1 MTWLSGWKSQRIKLT
16 IDHKSRKERINKM
29 LNPLKICEMIS
40 KGLCKITSRAKL
52 KVRNEPIKVSG
63 SVKLTGRDKTG
74 KILFVKNLP
83 NLITNAG
90 FDLIS
95 DVLGLNAQPPDITKM
110 AIGDGVAGD
119 ATATALTN
127 QTDIQDAVYAHTP
140 GTKTFT
146 LTATFTTV
154 VAATEYGCLNT
165 TPTLLNTAGFTAI
178 TVDSLEIVMTGTLS

>member
-1 MTWLSGWKSQRIKLT
+1 MLNNKKG
-16 IDHKSRKERINKM
+16 ENKM
-29 LNPLKICEMIS
+29 FKPLKICEMIA
-40 KGLCKITSRAKL
+40 KGIYKLSPARAKL
-52 KVRNEPIKVSG
+52 RIGNEPIKISG
-63 SVKLTGRDKTG
+63 SIRLTGRDKTG
-74 KILFVKNLP
+74 KLQFVKHLP

-90 FDLIS
+90 FDLIA
-95 DVLGLNAQPPDITKM
+95 DVLGLDAQPHITKM

-146 LTATFTTV
+146 LTATFSDVTG
-154 VAATEYGCLNT
+154 ATEYGCLNV

-178 TVDSLEIVMTGTLS
+178 TVDSLEIVCTITLS

>member
-1 MTWLSGWKSQRIKLT
+1 
-16 IDHKSRKERINKM
+16 M

-52 KVRNEPIKVSG
+52 RIKNEPIRVCGKVT
-63 SVKLTGRDKTG
+63 LIGRDKFG
-74 KILFVKNLP
+74 NLQFVKHLP

-146 LTATFTTV
+146 FTATFTTV
-154 VAATEYGCLNT
+154 VAATEYGCLNAAAEGS
-165 TPTLLNTAGFTAI
+165 LLNTAGFTAI
-178 TVDSLEIVMTGTLS
+178 TVDSLEIVGTITLS